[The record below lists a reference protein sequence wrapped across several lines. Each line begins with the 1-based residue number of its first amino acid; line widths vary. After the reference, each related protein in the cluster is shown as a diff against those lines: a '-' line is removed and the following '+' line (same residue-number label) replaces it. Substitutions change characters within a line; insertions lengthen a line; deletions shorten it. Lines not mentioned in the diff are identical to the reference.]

1 MTINQDTYTFYDD
14 AIFELLKFLH
24 LPGYAASRRR
34 EEYEMSWQ
42 ALEPTWSDRYN
53 QTVERFNNTQ
63 DNASKRDIIGA
74 YNLLLACFGAVKEST
89 PPAFIQRITVHG
101 KPYDPLQSGAARRH
115 GLDST
120 AQLIEDEAIWA
131 GLNELVHAVGKA
143 DGASATSDVPGAASD
158 SATDTGHSVS
168 DNSDS
173 ADSVD
178 PAAED
183 TVFRGSA
190 TVDEQGE
197 QSNEIVDPLGDGA
210 IDDAPVVP
218 AIDDKQARIVDK
230 QKRHR
235 EFVKR
240 EYAKFT
246 RGDVDA
252 DHMWAVASGG
262 SVEENTGGT
271 LMRVQVE
278 DDLKVDSTVYA
289 YGTDSDASIRVN
301 RALMERAETIIV
313 ERMRQRG
320 FDVSS
325 KRGKI
330 SRPVLLNMM
339 LLDVI
344 GDDTGVTL
352 SHGNALVRAALNAS
366 DRRVDELQEQVGQLG
381 DQLDELSRE
390 MRRANARSVHVH
402 EEVLINQNLSAVSLG
417 DRLSAV
423 VRPGAGV
430 EGVNIE
436 EPFVRALVKRVRE
449 ETRQLIQRQ
458 YEQEHRQDSA
468 DIR

>member
-1 MTINQDTYTFYDD
+1 MIADKDTYTLYDD

-24 LPGYAASRRR
+24 LPGFAASRRR

-42 ALEPTWSDRYN
+42 ALESTWSDRYN
-53 QTVERFNNTQ
+53 QTVTRFNNTQ
-63 DNASKRDIIGA
+63 DNADKRDIIGA
-74 YNLLLACFGAVKEST
+74 YNLLIACFGAVKEST

-101 KPYDPLQSGAARRH
+101 KPYDPLRSGAARRH

-120 AQLIEDEAIWA
+120 AQLTEDEAIWA
-131 GLNELVHAVGKA
+131 SLNELVHAVGKA
-143 DGASATSDVPGAASD
+143 DGASAASDVPSAASNP
-158 SATDTGHSVS
+158 ATDTDRSISGDS
-168 DNSDS
+168 NSTDS
-173 ADSVD
+173 ADSS
-178 PAAED
+178 AEGA
-183 TVFRGSA
+183 VSRGSA
-190 TVDEQGE
+190 AVDEQGE
-197 QSNEIVDPLGDGA
+197 HADETVDPLGDGT

-218 AIDDKQARIVDK
+218 AIDDKQARIIDK
-230 QKRHR
+230 QNRHH

-240 EYAKFT
+240 EFAKFT

-278 DDLKVDSTVYA
+278 DDLEVDSTVYA
-289 YGTDSDASIRVN
+289 HGTDSEAAVRVN

-381 DQLDELSRE
+381 DQLDELNRE
-390 MRRANARSVHVH
+390 IRHANVRSARVH

-436 EPFVRALVKRVRE
+436 EPFVRALVARVRE

-458 YEQEHRQDSA
+458 NEQEHRQDST
-468 DIR
+468 DIS

>member
-1 MTINQDTYTFYDD
+1 M
-14 AIFELLKFLH
+14 
-24 LPGYAASRRR
+24 
-34 EEYEMSWQ
+34 
-42 ALEPTWSDRYN
+42 
-53 QTVERFNNTQ
+53 
-63 DNASKRDIIGA
+63 
-74 YNLLLACFGAVKEST
+74 
-89 PPAFIQRITVHG
+89 G
-101 KPYDPLQSGAARRH
+101 K
-115 GLDST
+115 T
-120 AQLIEDEAIWA
+120 
-131 GLNELVHAVGKA
+131 
-143 DGASATSDVPGAASD
+143 DGASAASGVPSGASD
-158 SATDTGHSVS
+158 PATDTDHSVS
-168 DNSDS
+168 GDSDS
-173 ADSVD
+173 IGSAD

-183 TVFRGSA
+183 TVLRGSA
-190 TVDEQGE
+190 IVDEQGE
-197 QSNEIVDPLGDGA
+197 HTDETVDLLGDGT

-230 QKRHR
+230 QNRHR

-240 EYAKFT
+240 EFAKFT

-278 DDLKVDSTVYA
+278 DDLEVDSTVYA
-289 YGTDSDASIRVN
+289 HGTNIEAAVRVN

-352 SHGNALVRAALNAS
+352 SHGNALVRAALSAS

-381 DQLDELSRE
+381 DQLDELNRE
-390 MRRANARSVHVH
+390 IRHANARNIRVH

-417 DRLSAV
+417 DRLSTV

-436 EPFVRALVKRVRE
+436 EPFVRALVNRVRE

-458 YEQEHRQDSA
+458 YEQEHRQDST
-468 DIR
+468 DIH